1 MPSPPKINK
10 EPSADPIKNK
20 FLVKENFIAEVNE
33 KNYLYGCIMITVSN
47 LSKKYDSIEA
57 LKGIS
62 FNIKEGEF
70 FGLLGPN
77 GAGKT
82 TTISIMSTI
91 LKPDEGSVQIAG
103 FDLEKDP
110 MECKKNIGVVPQ
122 EIALY
127 DDLSAND
134 NLEFWGSLYNIS
146 KAELTLRI
154 DETLKLFG
162 LYERRNDKVKTYS
175 GGMKRRINIA
185 SALLHK
191 PKVLFMDEPTVG
203 IDPQS
208 RNLIFEVLEKL
219 HHEGMTI
226 VYTTHYM
233 EEAERFCDRIGIID
247 NGQIIAQGTLD
258 ELKSLSKMNETIIV
272 SCSNL
277 SEKMVEKISSQWQ
290 EVTCT
295 DDAIHFVSSDVQ
307 RDLSIVILKCSE
319 AGLNITNVM
328 IQKVNLETVFL
339 RLTGKQL
346 RD

>member
-1 MPSPPKINK
+1 
-10 EPSADPIKNK
+10 
-20 FLVKENFIAEVNE
+20 
-33 KNYLYGCIMITVSN
+33 MITVSN
-47 LSKKYDSIEA
+47 LSKYYEDVQA

-62 FNIKEGEF
+62 FEIKQGEF

-91 LKPDEGSVQIAG
+91 LQPNSGSVTIAG
-103 FDLEKDP
+103 FDLQKDP
-110 MECKKNIGVVPQ
+110 TACKKNIGVVPQ

-127 DDLSAND
+127 NELSAYD
-134 NLEFWGSLYNIS
+134 NLLFWGSLYDVQKNEL
-146 KAELTLRI
+146 KAAI
-154 DETLKLFG
+154 DKTLKLFG
-162 LYERRNDKVKTYS
+162 LYDRRNDKIKTYS

-185 SALLHK
+185 SALLHR

-219 HHEGMTI
+219 HKEGMTM

-247 NGQIIAQGTLD
+247 NGKIIAQGTLE
-258 ELKSLSKMNETIIV
+258 ELKSVNNMKETIV
-272 SCSNL
+272 VHFQTL
-277 SEKMVEKISSQWQ
+277 PDQVYEKISKEWRGCMRS
-290 EVTCT
+290 ENTILFSC
-295 DDAIHFVSSDVQ
+295 SDIKK
-307 RDLSIVILKCSE
+307 DLSVIILKCDQ
-319 AGLNITNVM
+319 AGLSITHID
-328 IQKVNLETVFL
+328 IQKINLETIFL
-339 RLTGKQL
+339 SLTGKQL